1 MRLQSLMAS
10 ACSASNCALVAASF
24 LNKRV
29 CIHIAAGI
37 VINFSGV
44 HGIQSIPSH
53 VTAAIVNQLTQPNA
67 NKDEPTQAHPL
78 TIAKG
83 TE

>member
-1 MRLQSLMAS
+1 MRLQSLIAS
-10 ACSASNCALVAASF
+10 ACKASNCILVAVSF

-29 CIHIAAGI
+29 CIHIATGI

-44 HGIQSIPSH
+44 HGNQSIPSH
-53 VTAAIVNQLTQPNA
+53 VTAATVNQLTQPIA

-83 TE
+83 IK